1 MVPVYPVAA
10 TKGPSPLCPTRVHG
24 SAVLV
29 TSLGTLSVLGEVDL
43 QHHPICVSVTDKGA
57 ERLSCVACVFAFEK
71 CLFRPLTHIF
81 FLIGLFDVVNFSV
94 PCAVWILAL
103 LGESELG

>member
-43 QHHPICVSVTDKGA
+43 QHHLTCVSVTGKGA
-57 ERLSCVACVFAFEK
+57 EQLSCVSCVFPLEK
-71 CLFRPLTHIF
+71 CLFRALTRIF
-81 FLIGLFDVVNFSV
+81 F
-94 PCAVWILAL
+94 
-103 LGESELG
+103 

>member
-43 QHHPICVSVTDKGA
+43 QHHPTCVSVTGKGA
-57 ERLSCVACVFAFEK
+57 EQLSCVSCVFPLEK
-71 CLFRPLTHIF
+71 CLFRALTRIF
-81 FLIGLFDVVNFSV
+81 F
-94 PCAVWILAL
+94 
-103 LGESELG
+103 